1 MLPNM
6 QFPVDL
12 VTLTAEILHGK
23 LFFCAVKYVRIFYA
37 YPVNKIIVEVKHV

>member
-23 LFFCAVKYVRIFYA
+23 LYFLRSEICENILRL
-37 YPVNKIIVEVKHV
+37 PSE